1 MMRLQGISSVAICKT
16 KEEARNLLKAF
27 NPSEQTAL
35 ACNPT
40 FCVTCEAPTLATVRK
55 EYGEQVANDWL
66 AIELDDY
73 QNFVGVKE
81 DNKASY
87 AVIKELSRMIQNRYY
102 YLKLTEIMLFFQ
114 RLKYGDYGEM
124 FGCVDAVRILRA
136 FKAFVDDR
144 NILIDRE
151 LSRQREEQ
159 HKEDMKNAISRE
171 EYERLKAER
180 ERERKCI

>member
-1 MMRLQGISSVAICKT
+1 MRLREISSVDIRKT
-16 KEEARNLLKAF
+16 KEEARKLLEKF

-35 ACNPT
+35 AVNPT
-40 FCVTCEAPTLATVRK
+40 LCVMCEAPTLATVRK
-55 EYGEQVANDWL
+55 EYGEQVVNDWL

-81 DNKASY
+81 DNKVSY
-87 AVIKELSRMIQNRYY
+87 AVIKELSRMIQNRYF

-136 FKAFVDDR
+136 LRSFVFDR
-144 NILIDRE
+144 NIIIDK
-151 LSRQREEQ
+151 LEQ
-159 HKEDMKNAISRE
+159 G
-171 EYERLKAER
+171 
-180 ERERKCI
+180 ERERKQEEERKNAITYEEYIERTNKQKVSGL

>member
-1 MMRLQGISSVAICKT
+1 MMRLRETSSVAIRKT
-16 KEEARNLLKAF
+16 KEEARKLLEKF

-35 ACNPT
+35 AVNPT
-40 FCVTCEAPTLATVRK
+40 LCVMCEAPTLETVRK
-55 EYGEQVANDWL
+55 EYGEQVVNDWL

-81 DNKASY
+81 DNKVSY

-144 NILIDRE
+144 NILIDKE
-151 LSRQREEQ
+151 LSRRREEQ
-159 HKEDMKNAISRE
+159 RKRDMKNAVSRD

-180 ERERKCI
+180 ERRCT